1 MITEIELAQKLSTIN
16 DPLEEKNI
24 ISSGRVRG
32 INIYNKNVNIMIEQD
47 KNNDQ
52 NNIDI
57 VKNGIAKLL
66 GNIKDIETFKVDVS
80 QNTGNKS
87 DLSQVV
93 KMSKLK
99 KNNKKISDKWNMDS
113 HKLFWHLDRVE
124 AWKKGER
131 IAPLHIDMGISSGCN
146 MACTFCYGVIQN
158 RDGFG
163 TNSKKIFHMPT
174 SAVKRTFKEAKEIGV
189 KSIALIGEGENTLHP
204 DFYEILSYGKEIGLD
219 LSLATNGI
227 KIDHSKLDII
237 LSSLKWIRFNI
248 SAGTKETFE
257 KIHRVKQMDR
267 VLGNAKALTELKKK
281 KNYECVVGFQM
292 VVTKENMNDIVPLAK
307 LGKECGVDYFVVKPC
322 SDTYDSR
329 LDSPKGEYIE
339 ILDIFKEAE
348 NYSSQGYTVNVKW
361 QKVLNGG
368 WKDYDSCH
376 GTQFILGLSGRGDL
390 FPCGHWFN
398 ERKDEFLMGNVIDKS
413 FKEIWLSERYWEVQE
428 KIRKHVNVNKDCES
442 NCRQHYIN
450 RFLFFDGK
458 KSLTDTKKQYKEH
471 IAKKPNH
478 INFI

>member
-307 LGKECGVDYFVVKPC
+307 LGK
-322 SDTYDSR
+322 
-329 LDSPKGEYIE
+329 
-339 ILDIFKEAE
+339 
-348 NYSSQGYTVNVKW
+348 
-361 QKVLNGG
+361 
-368 WKDYDSCH
+368 
-376 GTQFILGLSGRGDL
+376 
-390 FPCGHWFN
+390 
-398 ERKDEFLMGNVIDKS
+398 
-413 FKEIWLSERYWEVQE
+413 
-428 KIRKHVNVNKDCES
+428 
-442 NCRQHYIN
+442 
-450 RFLFFDGK
+450 
-458 KSLTDTKKQYKEH
+458 
-471 IAKKPNH
+471 
-478 INFI
+478 